1 MVFLINNPAEIAREK
16 AEKKDMINSLLSTLD
31 GKRRMEIEDSERKR
45 DFKRQKSTKENE
57 DFVPPAA
64 LKASTELAMSDRK
77 RLVLPAPQV
86 SESELEELV
95 CSLFIYTR

>member
-1 MVFLINNPAEIAREK
+1 
-16 AEKKDMINSLLSTLD
+16 MINSLLSTLD
-31 GKRRMEIEDSERKR
+31 GKRRMEIEDNERKR
-45 DFKRQKSTKENE
+45 DFKRQKSSKENE
-57 DFVPPAA
+57 DFVPLAA

-95 CSLFIYTR
+95 LFYLY